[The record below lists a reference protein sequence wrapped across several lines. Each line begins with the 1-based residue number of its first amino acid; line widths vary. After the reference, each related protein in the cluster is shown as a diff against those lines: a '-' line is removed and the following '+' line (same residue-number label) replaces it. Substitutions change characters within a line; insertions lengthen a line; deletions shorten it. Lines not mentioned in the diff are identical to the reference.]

1 MLWATERTRYSDL
14 ARSELHMLFGGSW
27 QEKKRGLDSKRVV
40 VTHCG
45 KGDDIQVSVSSGRKG
60 DHRVE
65 LEEILRVNVI
75 RTCLQ
80 WALDEKKDEMV
91 VIMYPRRTRE
101 GSNHDRAAAPTRE
114 TGSNNLDRNFHVPL

>member
-1 MLWATERTRYSDL
+1 M
-14 ARSELHMLFGGSW
+14 

-45 KGDDIQVSVSSGRKG
+45 KGDDIQVSVSSGREG
-60 DHRVE
+60 DHRAE

-80 WALDEKKDEMV
+80 WALDEKKDEIV
-91 VIMYPRRTRE
+91 VIINVSQE
-101 GSNHDRAAAPTRE
+101 GGGSNHDRAAAPTRE
-114 TGSNNLDRNFHVPL
+114 TGSNHLDRNFHVPL

>member
-1 MLWATERTRYSDL
+1 M
-14 ARSELHMLFGGSW
+14 

-45 KGDDIQVSVSSGRKG
+45 KGDDIQVSVSSGREG
-60 DHRVE
+60 DHRAE

-80 WALDEKKDEMV
+80 WALDEKKDEIV
-91 VIMYPRRTRE
+91 VIINVSQE
-101 GSNHDRAAAPTRE
+101 GGGIES
-114 TGSNNLDRNFHVPL
+114 

>member
-91 VIMYPRRTRE
+91 VIMYPRRTRGGIE
-101 GSNHDRAAAPTRE
+101 S
-114 TGSNNLDRNFHVPL
+114 